1 MYNGACAYGAWCM
14 FHFASLMSK
23 QRLRQVADEIQ
34 RIVGE
39 TIQYELKDPRVGFA
53 TVTGVEVSADLQRAT
68 VRVSIMGDPAEQAA
82 TMEGLQRARGF
93 LRKRVAE
100 EMSHMRFIPELRI
113 VHDTSLDYS
122 LRIEEVLREVE
133 EQRKANPPKIDE
145 E

>member
-1 MYNGACAYGAWCM
+1 MA
-14 FHFASLMSK
+14 K
-23 QRLRQVADEIQ
+23 QRLQQVADEIQ

-68 VRVSIMGDPAEQAA
+68 VRISIMGEPAEQAE
-82 TMEGLQRARGF
+82 TMQGLQRARGF

-100 EMSHMRFIPELRI
+100 EMRHMRFIPELRL

-122 LRIEEVLREVE
+122 IRIAEVLREVE
-133 EQRKANPPKIDE
+133 EERQANPPRLDE
-145 E
+145 EGGEQPKAEDS